1 MLPRARRV
9 LAAEKPDLTT
19 MIDVTFLLLIFFMC
33 IRFRTLDAHLSASL
47 PPDGTGAAASEPA
60 PERVSIRIDVG
71 REGSRL
77 ALRGDAPWSGRGAY
91 RYGED
96 RSLVYTVGPHRLA
109 SRAALEGALGEL
121 HRADPARGA
130 VIDARPGVI
139 YEDVVAVVDTLVDCG
154 YREIAFRAG
163 ATR

>member
-1 MLPRARRV
+1 MLPRGRRA

-47 PPDGTGAAASEPA
+47 PPDGTGAASEPA
-60 PERVSIRIDVG
+60 PERVSIRIDVV

-77 ALRGDAPWSGRGAY
+77 ALRSDAPWPGRGAY

-96 RSLVYTVGPHRLA
+96 RALVYTVGPHRLA
-109 SRAALEGALGEL
+109 SLAALEVALSEL
-121 HRADPARGA
+121 HRADSGRGA

-163 ATR
+163 VAR

>member
-1 MLPRARRV
+1 
-9 LAAEKPDLTT
+9 
-19 MIDVTFLLLIFFMC
+19 MC

-47 PPDGTGAAASEPA
+47 PPDGRGASLEPA
-60 PERVSIRIDVG
+60 VERVCVRIDVA

-77 ALRGDAPWSGRGAY
+77 APRGDAPWSGRGAY

-96 RSLVYTVGPHRLA
+96 RALAYTVGPHRFA
-109 SRAALEGALGEL
+109 SLAALEGALGEL
-121 HRADPARGA
+121 HRADSGRGA

-154 YREIAFRAG
+154 YREIAFRAS
-163 ATR
+163 